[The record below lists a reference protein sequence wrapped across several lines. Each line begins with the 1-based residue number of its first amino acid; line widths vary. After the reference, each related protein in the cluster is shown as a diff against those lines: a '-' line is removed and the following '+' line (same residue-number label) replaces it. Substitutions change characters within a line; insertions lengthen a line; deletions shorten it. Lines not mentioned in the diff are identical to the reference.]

1 MPLIFLLILIG
12 LPILDVYATL
22 RLAESLGVPGIA
34 MFVPGLIFGVMIM
47 KRETRQFRSRFVG
60 AVQSMA
66 LHSMVF
72 DSGRRMLAALL
83 FLSPGFVSD
92 VFALFLFLIP
102 NRSLAN
108 ETVGDSGFSSNPDSR
123 RPAAPRDTAVVDG
136 EYRRVE

>member
-1 MPLIFLLILIG
+1 MPLIFLLILVG

-34 MFVPGLIFGVMIM
+34 MFVPGVIFGVMIM

-66 LHSMVF
+66 LNSMVF

-92 VFALFLFLIP
+92 VFALFLILIP
-102 NRSLAN
+102 NRSLAR
-108 ETVGDSGFSSNPDSR
+108 ETSGQSAFSDVSDSR
-123 RPAAPRDTAVVDG
+123 RSPDTRDTAVVDG
-136 EYRRVE
+136 EYRRVD